1 MKVTNLFNVYGLYKD
16 KWRIFLKEGDLIEG
30 KILEIV
36 DDLAIVDIKKFG
48 TVKAHVQGNFS
59 QYEDKFVTFIVK
71 ASLADK
77 IVLTP
82 VVEENTG
89 DFLELTTN
97 KNEEY
102 LTDILRKYQLE
113 QDEVAI
119 EFLDNLIKYNVSINR
134 ENLEK
139 GLWILNK
146 LEQLMNTFEEDVVL
160 LIDSYDEL
168 KSIGDEDIRNF
179 LIQSKDEHNGQFDV
193 SKYIKEEFYEILER
207 NTIDSNLIKT
217 ISIFIKYD
225 IKPSMNNI
233 KYFLELVENTYS
245 FLENFRVLET
255 VIEKKFLNYNKDD
268 IIKNDNLNILDQ
280 NIIRHKTNMQ
290 KTIQLLK
297 DGDINENMFDN
308 IEEIQNKLEF
318 LQELYEHLN
327 IICFPFKISKFWDEG
342 FITMVKNKRKKDNPE
357 GIINVFINL
366 KTNNLGNIDIYLRVI
381 ENKIDISFNDI
392 DKDDIVFFK
401 DRENLLKEMVNG
413 TGYKVN
419 SIKYIEDKENNILDY
434 LIVNQNPIYFLDV
447 QV

>member
-48 TVKAHVQGNFS
+48 TVKAHVQENFS
-59 QYEDKFVTFIVK
+59 QYEDKFVTFVVK
-71 ASLADK
+71 ALLADK
-77 IVLTP
+77 IVLAP

-179 LIQSKDEHNGQFDV
+179 LIQSKDAHNGQFDV

-207 NTIDSNLIKT
+207 NTMDLNLIKT

-233 KYFLELVENTYS
+233 KYF
-245 FLENFRVLET
+245 
-255 VIEKKFLNYNKDD
+255 
-268 IIKNDNLNILDQ
+268 
-280 NIIRHKTNMQ
+280 
-290 KTIQLLK
+290 
-297 DGDINENMFDN
+297 
-308 IEEIQNKLEF
+308 
-318 LQELYEHLN
+318 
-327 IICFPFKISKFWDEG
+327 
-342 FITMVKNKRKKDNPE
+342 
-357 GIINVFINL
+357 GI
-366 KTNNLGNIDIYLRVI
+366 G
-381 ENKIDISFNDI
+381 
-392 DKDDIVFFK
+392 
-401 DRENLLKEMVNG
+401 
-413 TGYKVN
+413 
-419 SIKYIEDKENNILDY
+419 
-434 LIVNQNPIYFLDV
+434 
-447 QV
+447 